1 MTVFTWKCS
10 NKYVKMYPILS
21 FFNALFSVLW
31 TVKESVRRSHGGSLG
46 RRSPRT
52 RINEMK
58 SGRILWMNR
67 VVHTRATRT
76 YRQRLGRRFSCILNG
91 KTSQGAIR
99 AMGKEV
105 LDTLKVPNRVP
116 NRCRVDTP
124 LTLIIISFTLISVR
138 SNSIKSSTSANDF
151 LDVTYLGNSTAFNL
165 SVENMNID
173 NFELTRTRNYNQFQF
188 ESGK

>member
-1 MTVFTWKCS
+1 M
-10 NKYVKMYPILS
+10 
-21 FFNALFSVLW
+21 
-31 TVKESVRRSHGGSLG
+31 
-46 RRSPRT
+46 
-52 RINEMK
+52 
-58 SGRILWMNR
+58 
-67 VVHTRATRT
+67 
-76 YRQRLGRRFSCILNG
+76 NG

-116 NRCRVDTP
+116 NRSRVDTP